1 MARERRLVLVAV
13 SMLLLM
19 ALIVPVL
26 AQQEDGDIVSVLQA
40 DDRFATLVR
49 AVEAADLVETLQQP
63 GPYTLF
69 APTDEAFD
77 QLPDGALE
85 DLLDDPEQ
93 LREVL
98 LYHVVEGE
106 VTSDDLSDGDTPATV
121 QGDNL
126 DVSIDGEAVTVND
139 ASVVEAD
146 IEASNGV
153 IHAID
158 GVLLPEVAAAEP
170 QATPT
175 GLPETLPETGGT
187 GLPMFAAVAMS
198 GLLVLVVGL
207 SLRVA
212 QRPR

>member
-1 MARERRLVLVAV
+1 MLAAV

-40 DDRFATLVR
+40 DERFATLVQ
-49 AVEAADLVETLQQP
+49 AVEAADLVETLQQE
-63 GPYTLF
+63 GPYTVF

-85 DLLDDPEQ
+85 DLLDDPQQ

-98 LYHVVEGE
+98 WYHVVEGE
-106 VTSDDLSDGDTPATV
+106 VTAEDLSDGDTPATV
-121 QGDNL
+121 QGENL
-126 DVSIDGEAVTVND
+126 DVSIDGEHVTIND

-158 GVLLPEVAAAEP
+158 GVLLPEAAAAEP
-170 QATPT
+170 EATPT
-175 GLPETLPETGGT
+175 GPPETLPETGGT
-187 GLPMFAAVAMS
+187 GLPMFAALAMS
-198 GLLVLVVGL
+198 GLVILVIGL
-207 SLRVA
+207 SLRMV